1 MDTQAFSIRSISS
14 FYGINGKKLHR
25 YYRNKLSEFETWEHR
40 KNASK
45 GLVFAK
51 NIGTHLSLDETSLSQ
66 GELYTVLS
74 NKSAKGK
81 KGTITAILQ
90 GTQSDYIIPLLE
102 SIPWHLRKKVRE
114 VTLDFA
120 SNMGVIAKRC
130 FPHAKQVIDRFH
142 VQQLA
147 NEALQEIR
155 IKHRWEA
162 IEADN
167 QAIETARINKRPHI
181 PEILSNGDTLKQLLA
196 RSRYLLYK
204 SESKWTIEQKR
215 RSEILFLRYPDI
227 YKAYLLTQ
235 KLSWIYNSSPN
246 KIYALTRL
254 AKWHEEVAQA
264 GFKAFNTISRTIEL
278 NYKKI
283 LNYFDNKSTNASAE
297 SLNAK
302 IKAFRAQH
310 RGVTD
315 VNFFLFRLA
324 KLYA

>member
-1 MDTQAFSIRSISS
+1 
-14 FYGINGKKLHR
+14 
-25 YYRNKLSEFETWEHR
+25 
-40 KNASK
+40 
-45 GLVFAK
+45 V
-51 NIGTHLSLDETSLSQ
+51 
-66 GELYTVLS
+66 
-74 NKSAKGK
+74 
-81 KGTITAILQ
+81 Q
-90 GTQSDYIIPLLE
+90 GTQSDYIVPVLQQIPL
-102 SIPWHLRKKVRE
+102 HLRKRVQE

-120 SNMGVIAKRC
+120 SNMSQIVRQC
-130 FPHAKQVIDRFH
+130 FPHAKIVIDRFH

-147 NEALQEIR
+147 TEALQEIR

-167 QAIETARINKRPHI
+167 QAIDSAKITKRPYI

-204 SESKWTIEQKR
+204 SQGNWTIDQKR
-215 RSEILFLRYPDI
+215 RSEILFNRYPDI
-227 YKAYLLTQ
+227 LKAYLLTQ
-235 KLSWIYNSSPN
+235 KLSWIYNTSPN
-246 KIYALTRL
+246 KVYALTRL
-254 AKWHEEVAQA
+254 AKWHDEVAQE
-264 GFKAFNTISRTIEL
+264 GFKSFNTISRTIEL

-302 IKAFRAQH
+302 IKAFRSQH

-315 VNFFLFRLA
+315 VNFFLFRLS